1 MTKGI
6 SSAFWLVLVLLA
18 VLGLWEAFKYQIVP
32 KRFGTVERSLI
43 FRSGRIAPRLIAK
56 TLRERNIAV
65 IVDLTEPSPD
75 DPAWRAEREEAGK
88 LGIQVLNFSL
98 AGDGTGNITNYA
110 KAVAAIVEAKRA
122 NKPVLVHC
130 SAGAQRTGGVIAAYR
145 LLVEKQLPETV
156 LAEMS
161 RYGWKARRNRA
172 LVDYLNKHMP
182 ELRSLLQDM
191 GAVRRE
197 RSAPPRLAI

>member
-1 MTKGI
+1 MKARP
-6 SSAFWLVLVLLA
+6 SPALLA
-18 VLGLWEAFKYQIVP
+18 VLALLAALGLWEAFKYQIVP
-32 KRFGTVERSLI
+32 RRFGIVERNLV
-43 FRSGRIAPRLIAK
+43 FRSGRIAPRLVSR
-56 TLRERNIAV
+56 TLREHKIAV

-75 DPAWRAEREEAGK
+75 DASWRAEREAAEN
-88 LGIQVLNFSL
+88 LGISVLNFDL
-98 AGDGTGNITNYA
+98 VGDGTGNITNYA

-122 NKPVLVHC
+122 NKPILVHC
-130 SAGAQRTGGVIAAYR
+130 AAGAQRNGGVVAAYR

-172 LVDYLNKHMP
+172 LVDYLNRHMA
-182 ELRSLLQDM
+182 ELRSLLQEM

-197 RSAPPRLAI
+197 RSASPRIAI